1 MTTCAKMRRS
11 LVVKVMRQRC
21 ATSWCSPGA
30 SDTPA
35 SRKTCKGP
43 SLSPRRKASNSSGVA
58 MLSRTAPRCFLRHS
72 SSHLWNVHCGSRCV
86 GAASSMELVFK
97 GLNN

>member
-72 SSHLWNVHCGSRCV
+72 SSHLWNVLRFPVRGCGVVDGIGIQRI
-86 GAASSMELVFK
+86 E
-97 GLNN
+97 